1 MSSLLQILAIYV
13 AASIAAGL
21 TVGVALGTM
30 IRRAE
35 RRHDQHVAQLMRSH
49 TCEPLADRPGPYLR
63 RDSADAA
70 PERRFASGED
80 PAVPREGVTDR

>member
-21 TVGVALGTM
+21 TLGVALGTM

-35 RRHDQHVAQLMRSH
+35 RRHDQHVAQLMRSR
-49 TCEPLADRPGPYLR
+49 TCELNRPGSVGGPRYGISTGR
-63 RDSADAA
+63 RSSRWAA
-70 PERRFASGED
+70 
-80 PAVPREGVTDR
+80 